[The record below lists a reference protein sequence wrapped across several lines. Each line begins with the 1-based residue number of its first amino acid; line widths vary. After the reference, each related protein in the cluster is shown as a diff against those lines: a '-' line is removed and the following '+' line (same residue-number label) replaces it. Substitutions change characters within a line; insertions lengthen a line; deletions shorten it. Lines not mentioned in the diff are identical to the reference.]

1 MRENPSHG
9 MGGEGKF
16 VEADETYVGGK
27 ARNRAYKEAP
37 KKEPVIALVERK
49 GRVRDRR
56 LRRRLRL
63 AHYVRHRDRSR
74 DLHREALQGERAL
87 HVVDLDGHRLAAELT
102 IAVDDLRAQP
112 AAETPPA
119 QPPARQVIETPAQV
133 PPAESSERIDL
144 SEGDPEQMIDA
155 ARKSREEA
163 TKLRQEA
170 EQARHELER

>member
-9 MGGEGKF
+9 MGGEGNG
-16 VEADETYVGGK
+16 V
-27 ARNRAYKEAP
+27 R
-37 KKEPVIALVERK
+37 ER
-49 GRVRDRR
+49 V
-56 LRRRLRL
+56 
-63 AHYVRHRDRSR
+63 
-74 DLHREALQGERAL
+74 QRAL
-87 HVVDLDGHRLAAELT
+87 AGPVAESEKLLADLGDADAETRLSILASGWFRGLAAALEELA

-119 QPPARQVIETPAQV
+119 QPPARQVIETPAQI

-170 EQARHELER
+170 EQARRELER